1 MNKKP
6 FVLFLASTLAVGAL
20 HANDFSLS
28 ADVTFSSEKVFRGVK
43 DAGPTIVPSVEVFS
57 VGNPGGEFYL
67 GARAATPARSD
78 FENEINAFAG
88 FDAELQHNFFVDVGA
103 VYYHF
108 PETGFG
114 AGLDDTIEPYLGL
127 RMQEIADTPLSAGG
141 YFYYDIDKSF
151 TVESFLEYSM
161 PFQGGIPA
169 TLDLGAFLGFT
180 DEDRRFE
187 EDHAYYGLY
196 AVVPYE
202 FNSATTFT
210 AGVHYAARNG
220 LDNAP
225 IEDDRDFL
233 YWTAG
238 LKIRY

>member
-6 FVLFLASTLAVGAL
+6 LALLLASILGASVL

-28 ADVTFSSEKVFRGVK
+28 SDVSFASEKVFRGVK
-43 DAGPTIVPSVEVFS
+43 EAGPTILPSVEVVS
-57 VGNPGGEFYL
+57 LGNPGGEFYL

-78 FENEINAFAG
+78 FENEVNAYAG

-108 PETGFG
+108 PQKNG
-114 AGLDDTIEPYLGL
+114 GLTDTIEPYLGL
-127 RMQEIADTPLSAGG
+127 RIEEIADTWLSAGG

-151 TVESFLEYSM
+151 TVEGSLQYSL

-169 TLDLGAFLGFT
+169 TLDLGAFIGYT

-202 FNSATTFT
+202 FNSAATFT
-210 AGVHYAARNG
+210 VGAHYAARNG

-225 IEDDRDFL
+225 IESDRDFL

-238 LKIRY
+238 LKVRY